1 MLPLASSFA
10 SVGGTNLSGQTFVV
24 IGLGKSGIGAAKLL
38 LRRGARVI
46 ALDENAAAAS
56 PIDDPRFELKAG
68 AFPAE
73 FWKGATA
80 VVVSPGVPLSKPEL
94 VAAKAAGAVIYGE
107 IELAYRTM
115 PKGAGPILGIT
126 GTNGKSTTTALL
138 GELVKQHVPRT
149 FVGGN
154 LGTAF
159 TLAYESPDEKPYDQH
174 VIELSSFQ
182 LEGVQDARFKV
193 AAILNLTADH
203 IDRYPS
209 QEAYGLAKARI
220 FDGQQPGDFAVVN
233 ADDPEVLMLS
243 RRAKV
248 PVYAFTLDARKT
260 NPGFA
265 GLAVGSGE
273 KFAFTF
279 GVPAVFTVTNR
290 ALRGAHNLQNAMAA
304 ALMARLAGI
313 PDAAIQRG
321 LDSFPGLPHRLE
333 FVRERGGVEWINDSK
348 ATNVDSSLVA
358 MKALRGDVWL
368 IAGGKGKGA
377 PYAPLVESAR
387 GKVKGVLTIGKDAP
401 AIAAAFAGL
410 CPILDCG
417 TIEKA
422 VAQAAEISTRGD
434 TVLLSPACASYDQFN
449 NFEHRGDVFKALVQS
464 LPLPEGDGELAPR
477 GQQRVGERARRD

>member
-1 MLPLASSFA
+1 M
-10 SVGGTNLSGQTFVV
+10 LSGQTFIV

-46 ALDENAAAAS
+46 ALDENASATS
-56 PIDDPRFELKAG
+56 PLNDPRFELKAG
-68 AFPAE
+68 PFPPE

-80 VVVSPGVPLSKPEL
+80 VVVSPGVPLSK
-94 VAAKAAGAVIYGE
+94 VADAKAAGVPVYGE
-107 IELAYRTM
+107 IELAWRNM
-115 PKGAGPILGIT
+115 PDDAGPLLGIT

-159 TLAYESPDEKPYDQH
+159 TLAYESPAEPAYDMH

-182 LEGVQDARFKV
+182 LEGVVNARFKI

-203 IDRYPS
+203 IDRYPNH
-209 QEAYGLAKARI
+209 EAYGQAKARI
-220 FDGQQPGDFAVVN
+220 FEGQLHGDLAVVN
-233 ADDPEVLMLS
+233 ADDVDVMRLS
-243 RRAKV
+243 KQARV
-248 PVYAFTLDARKT
+248 PVYGFTLDGRRT

-265 GLAVGSGE
+265 GMVVGSTE
-273 KFAFTF
+273 KFIFTF
-279 GVPAVFTVTNR
+279 GKPTAFTVTNR
-290 ALRGAHNLQNAMAA
+290 ALRGTHNLQNAMAA

-358 MKALRGDVWL
+358 MKALKGDVWL

-377 PYAPLVESAR
+377 PYAPLVDAAR
-387 GKVKGVLTIGKDAP
+387 GKLKGVLTIGADAP
-401 AIAAAFAGL
+401 AIAAAFAGV
-410 CPILDCG
+410 CPIHDCG

-422 VAQAAEISTRGD
+422 ISQAAEISTRGD
-434 TVLLSPACASYDQFN
+434 TVLLSPACASYDQFK
-449 NFEHRGDVFKALVQS
+449 NFEHRGDVFKSLVNALG
-464 LPLPEGDGELAPR
+464 PTAHD
-477 GQQRVGERARRD
+477 

>member
-1 MLPLASSFA
+1 M
-10 SVGGTNLSGQTFVV
+10 LSGQTFVV
-24 IGLGKSGIGAAKLL
+24 IGLGKSGMGAAKLL
-38 LRRGARVI
+38 LHRGAKVL
-46 ALDENAAAAS
+46 ALDENPKATR
-56 PIDDPRFELKAG
+56 PFEDPNFELKAG
-68 AFPAE
+68 PFPAE
-73 FWKGATA
+73 YWKGASA
-80 VVVSPGVPLSKPEL
+80 VVVSPGVPLTKPGI
-94 VAAKAAGAVIYGE
+94 VAANAAGIPVYGE
-107 IELAYRTM
+107 IELAFRTL
-115 PKGAGPILGIT
+115 PKGAGPLLGIT

-138 GELVKQHVPRT
+138 GELVKQHIPRT

-159 TLAYESPDEKPYDQH
+159 TLAYEKADEAPYEMH

-182 LEGVQDARFKV
+182 LEGVVDARFKG

-209 QEAYGLAKARI
+209 HEAYGQAKARI
-220 FDGQQPGDFAVVN
+220 FEGQQRGDFAVIN
-233 ADDPEVLMLS
+233 ADDPDVLMLS
-243 RRAKV
+243 RRARV
-248 PVYAFTLDARKT
+248 PVYAFTLDGRKT

-265 GLAVGSGE
+265 GMAVGSGE
-273 KFAFTF
+273 KFGFTF
-279 GVPAVFTVTNR
+279 GTPSSFTVTNR

-321 LDSFPGLPHRLE
+321 LDSFPGLAHRLE
-333 FVRERGGVEWINDSK
+333 FVRERNGVEWINDSK

-377 PYAPLVESAR
+377 PYEPLVEAAR
-387 GKVKGVLTIGKDAP
+387 GKLKGVLTIGKDAP
-401 AIAAAFAGL
+401 LIAAAFAGV
-410 CPILDCG
+410 CPVHDCG

-434 TVLLSPACASYDQFN
+434 TVLLSPACASYDQFQ
-449 NFEHRGDVFKALVQS
+449 NFEHRGDVFKSLARAL
-464 LPLPEGDGELAPR
+464 P
-477 GQQRVGERARRD
+477 